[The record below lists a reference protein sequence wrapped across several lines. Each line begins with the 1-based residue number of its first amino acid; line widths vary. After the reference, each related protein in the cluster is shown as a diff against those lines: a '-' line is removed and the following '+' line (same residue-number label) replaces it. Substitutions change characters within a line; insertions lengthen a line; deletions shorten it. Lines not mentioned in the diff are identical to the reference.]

1 MGLTQIIVV
10 GICLMFDI
18 NFGCIYSLLYSVGGM
33 KIGFGG
39 FDQYYDNNILY
50 IYYFQTLKIIDVFL
64 CFVLFPTEA
73 WYSEFGQHLIS

>member
-18 NFGCIYSLLYSVGGM
+18 NFGCIYLSLYSVGGM

-39 FDQYYDNNILY
+39 FDQYYNNNYCILFSN
-50 IYYFQTLKIIDVFL
+50 IKNN
-64 CFVLFPTEA
+64 
-73 WYSEFGQHLIS
+73 